1 MRYGFVFNIER
12 CNGCYSCFLACKDEH
27 TGNCHKPICA
37 PTCEGVNLMKLNEI
51 EYGTGSKVKVDYV
64 NTICQQCANPACM
77 KKYPDQV
84 YKRPDGIVIIDP
96 EKAKGNRDMVNAC
109 PYGAIFWNEKE
120 QLPQKCTMCA
130 ELLDDPNY
138 PGFEPR
144 CVEACPNQALVFGD
158 LADPESNISKLIA
171 ANKVTQLECLGDM
184 GSSVVH
190 LNIPQTFLAGTV
202 AYPKEL
208 EEVCIGAN
216 VKVTGE
222 DGTVYETVTNW
233 AGDWEIEDLPKGKS
247 WKVEITFD
255 GFKPVV
261 YENERTDVDHYVG
274 ITYLE
279 PAI

>member
-120 QLPQKCTMCA
+120 QLPY
-130 ELLDDPNY
+130 LLRTSI
-138 PGFEPR
+138 GFSR
-144 CVEACPNQALVFGD
+144 WQQGQ
-158 LADPESNISKLIA
+158 S
-171 ANKVTQLECLGDM
+171 
-184 GSSVVH
+184 
-190 LNIPQTFLAGTV
+190 
-202 AYPKEL
+202 L
-208 EEVCIGAN
+208 EELTEQADGELYREKKKK
-216 VKVTGE
+216 KVGRTRKTG
-222 DGTVYETVTNW
+222 
-233 AGDWEIEDLPKGKS
+233 S
-247 WKVEITFD
+247 
-255 GFKPVV
+255 
-261 YENERTDVDHYVG
+261 H
-274 ITYLE
+274 
-279 PAI
+279 

>member
-77 KKYPDQV
+77 RKYPDQV

-120 QLPQKCTMCA
+120 QLPQK
-130 ELLDDPNY
+130 
-138 PGFEPR
+138 
-144 CVEACPNQALVFGD
+144 
-158 LADPESNISKLIA
+158 
-171 ANKVTQLECLGDM
+171 
-184 GSSVVH
+184 
-190 LNIPQTFLAGTV
+190 
-202 AYPKEL
+202 
-208 EEVCIGAN
+208 
-216 VKVTGE
+216 
-222 DGTVYETVTNW
+222 
-233 AGDWEIEDLPKGKS
+233 
-247 WKVEITFD
+247 
-255 GFKPVV
+255 
-261 YENERTDVDHYVG
+261 
-274 ITYLE
+274 
-279 PAI
+279 

>member
-96 EKAKGNRDMVNAC
+96 EKAKGNKDMVNAC

-130 ELLDDPNY
+130 HMLDA
-138 PGFEPR
+138 GEKVTR
-144 CVEACPNQALVFGD
+144 CSECCPNQAILFGD
-158 LADPESNISKLIA
+158 LDDPKSEISLYVAEHKDELEQLKPQLGLGPAHYYRRLPKPFICGEVICSA
-171 ANKVTQLECLGDM
+171 CGEDIKGAKVTVTCQESGKVYETETDFLGDFEVR
-184 GSSVVH
+184 G
-190 LNIPQTFLAGTV
+190 LPTNKFFTV
-202 AYPKEL
+202 KIEKEGYQAKEL
-208 EEVCIGAN
+208 ECRTAAAVNLE
-216 VKVTGE
+216 
-222 DGTVYETVTNW
+222 
-233 AGDWEIEDLPKGKS
+233 EI
-247 WKVEITFD
+247 
-255 GFKPVV
+255 
-261 YENERTDVDHYVG
+261 
-274 ITYLE
+274 YLE
-279 PAI
+279 KK